1 LFNTIHVCFV
11 EETAALHDKEA
22 QHLIKKIR
30 RQVRLLNRKWAEV
43 NQGCNEWQS
52 RIETVS
58 KVDNSVFILY
68 LLPCYKV

>member
-1 LFNTIHVCFV
+1 M
-11 EETAALHDKEA
+11 AAESSHDKEA

-30 RQVRLLNRKWAEV
+30 RQVRLLNRKWTEV

-58 KVDNSVFILY
+58 KVDNSL
-68 LLPCYKV
+68 CS

>member
-1 LFNTIHVCFV
+1 MFNTIHVYFV
-11 EETAALHDKEA
+11 EEMAADALHDKEA

-58 KVDNSVFILY
+58 KVDNCIYCIFIAML
-68 LLPCYKV
+68 